1 MERKRLL
8 KKFAEAE
15 IPMQVS
21 HLENLP
27 PSLEP
32 YTVKRKSYILARL
45 GRYQEAID
53 VLDLALSVGPVSVDN
68 LNLKATI
75 LELTDRLG
83 EAQLTFNQILYSKED
98 YSDAYV
104 GRAVV
109 LRKQKNYQQA
119 LEDINRAI

>member
-53 VLDLALSVGPVSVDN
+53 VLDLALSAGPVSVDT

-83 EAQLTFNQILYSKED
+83 EAQLTFNQILSKED
-98 YSDAYV
+98 YFDAYV
-104 GRAVV
+104 GRSIV